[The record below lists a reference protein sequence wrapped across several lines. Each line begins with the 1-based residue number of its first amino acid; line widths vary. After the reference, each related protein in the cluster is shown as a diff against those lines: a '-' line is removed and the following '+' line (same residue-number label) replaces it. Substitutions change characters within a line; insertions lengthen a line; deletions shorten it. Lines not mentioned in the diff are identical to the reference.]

1 MRNSITP
8 RRKRSK
14 KGSFIVEA
22 LVSVLVASIIAAA
35 LAQMYTQVRRATNMT
50 QGELYAMNVAQ
61 ECIDQLRVQQFS
73 LVQNNSGSVLYPQV
87 NGAGDPT
94 NELFPRALLH
104 DTNLDYSGSTT
115 TTSGGNTTTTN
126 GNQYVMGQA
135 AYTFHTINPDT
146 GVRDDTVK
154 VELADGPIVD
164 HSVNCTVTIKY
175 LDTSGA
181 VRTYT
186 LSSMITDNGLTS

>member
-8 RRKRSK
+8 KRKRSK

-22 LVSVLVASIIAAA
+22 LVAVLVASIIAAA

-61 ECIDQLRVQQFS
+61 ECIDQLRVQQFDTVS
-73 LVQNNSGSVLYPQV
+73 DSIGTTVYAQV
-87 NGAGDPT
+87 NGAGDPL
-94 NELFPRALLH
+94 NVLFPRALMH

-115 TTSGGNTTTTN
+115 TTTGNTTTTSN

-146 GVRDDTVK
+146 GVSDDTVK
-154 VELADGPIVD
+154 VELTNGPIPI
-164 HSVNCTVTIKY
+164 HSINATVTVRY

>member
-8 RRKRSK
+8 KRKRSK

-22 LVSVLVASIIAAA
+22 LVAVLVASIIAAA

-61 ECIDQLRVQQFS
+61 ECIDQLRVQQFDVVS
-73 LVQNNSGSVLYPQV
+73 DAIGTSVYPQV
-87 NGAGDPT
+87 NGAGDPN
-94 NELFPRALLH
+94 NELFPRALMH

-115 TTSGGNTTTTN
+115 TTNNGNTTTTN
-126 GNQYVMGQA
+126 GNEYVMGHS

-146 GVRDDTVK
+146 GLSDDTVK
-154 VELADGPIVD
+154 VEIQAGPIPI
-164 HSVNCTVTIKY
+164 HSISATVTVRY

-181 VRTYT
+181 VREYR

>member
-8 RRKRSK
+8 KRKRSK

-61 ECIDQLRVQQFS
+61 ECIDQLRVQQFNVV
-73 LVQNNSGSVLYPQV
+73 LDHSGDTLFPKV

-94 NELFPRALLH
+94 NELFPRALMH

-115 TTSGGNTTTTN
+115 VTNNGNTTTSN
-126 GNQYVMGQA
+126 GNEYVMGHA
-135 AYTFHTINPDT
+135 AYTFHTVNPDT
-146 GVRDDTVK
+146 GVSDDTVK
-154 VELADGPIVD
+154 VELTDGPIPI
-164 HSVNCTVTIKY
+164 HSINCTVTIKY

-181 VRTYT
+181 VREYK